1 MAPPDKSCG
10 QPRLVYVLSHTALSS
25 RIFSSL
31 WSLLLVKEYI
41 ALMIVKEHES
51 FVLIEHG
58 SCRRP
63 TDQREV
69 IVSTEY

>member
-25 RIFSSL
+25 RIFYFFF
-31 WSLLLVKEYI
+31 SLLLEKEHK

-51 FVLIEHG
+51 CVLIEHE

-63 TDQREV
+63 TD
-69 IVSTEY
+69 